1 MNLNRTSGLAFGF
14 GIGIVIAITIF
25 GISWITKRS
34 SDTLKTQAFQP
45 TANTQTQTVPTQ
57 PPPAVVSSAPQ
68 TNQDTLVNRMAP
80 QTDKVVEDIQSSL
93 QELYG
98 PKN

>member
-25 GISWITKRS
+25 SISWITKRNS
-34 SDTLKTQAFQP
+34 NTLKTQSFQP
-45 TANTQTQTVPTQ
+45 TTNTVVPTQ
-57 PPPAVVSSAPQ
+57 PPPAVASSTPQ

-98 PKN
+98 PKTNR